1 MWPFKSKTETRATSG
16 TGYTA
21 QMIQART
28 AYITGTS
35 GRAELTATVQG
46 AVTLWEN
53 GLSVADVQGT
63 DLLTR
68 RALAIAGR
76 MLALRGEA
84 LFYITDEALIPVSDW
99 DLSTRLSRPTAYRLT
114 LPDIGGGKSVTALAG
129 EVLHFRIGADAIQ
142 PWYGTAPLKRSS
154 LSADLLE
161 IIERALVEVY
171 GDAPLGSSIVPM
183 PETPETDLADIAR
196 GFRGS
201 RGKVLVRESVQVQAA
216 GGPAPAQDWRANDLT
231 PDLSKALLDKTLDQA
246 RDQING
252 AFGILPGLNNK
263 ATTGPMVRE
272 AQRHLASWTLQPM
285 AEGMAEEATDK
296 LGNTVTLD
304 VMRPL
309 QAFDSGGRA
318 RTVTA
323 LVKAMA
329 EAKAAG
335 VDPSMALNLVDWG
348 NEK

>member
-1 MWPFKSKTETRATSG
+1 MIWPFKRKTETRAASSP
-16 TGYTA
+16 GYTS
-21 QMIQART
+21 QMIHART
-28 AYITGTS
+28 GYITGTG

-53 GLSVADVQGT
+53 GLSVADVEGT

-84 LFYITDEALIPVSDW
+84 VFYITDEALIPVSDW
-99 DLSTRLSRPTAYRLT
+99 DLSTRLSRPVAYRLT
-114 LPDIGGGKSVTALAG
+114 LPDAGGGKTMTALAG
-129 EVLHFRIGADAIQ
+129 EVLHFRIGADASQ
-142 PWYGTAPLKRSS
+142 PWYGTAPLKRAS

-183 PETPETDLADIAR
+183 PETPETDLAQIAR

-201 RGKVLVRESVQVQAA
+201 RGRVLVRESVQVQAA

-231 PDLSKALLDKTLDQA
+231 PDLQKAMMDKTLDQA

-252 AFGILPGLNNK
+252 AFGILPGLTNK

-272 AQRHLASWTLQPM
+272 AQRHLAQWTLQPM
-285 AEGMAEEATDK
+285 AEQMAEEATDK
-296 LGNTVTLD
+296 LGNAIKLD

-309 QAFDSGGRA
+309 QAFDAGGRA
-318 RTVTA
+318 RAAATVIQA
-323 LVKAMA
+323 LAQ
-329 EAKAAG
+329 AKEAG
-335 VDPSMALNLVDWG
+335 VDPATALKLVDWD
-348 NEK
+348 E

>member
-1 MWPFKSKTETRATSG
+1 MWPFKSKTETRAASG

-53 GLSVADVQGT
+53 GLSVADVEGT

-142 PWYGTAPLKRSS
+142 PWFGTAPLKRSS

-246 RDQING
+246 RDQIN
-252 AFGILPGLNNK
+252 ATFGILPGLNNK

-323 LVKAMA
+323 LVKALA

-335 VDPSMALNLVDWG
+335 VDPATALHLVDWQ
-348 NEK
+348 E

>member
-1 MWPFKSKTETRATSG
+1 MWPFKSKTETRAASG

-53 GLSVADVQGT
+53 GLSVADVGGT

-246 RDQING
+246 RDQINA

-323 LVKAMA
+323 LVKALA

-335 VDPSMALNLVDWG
+335 VDPAMALNLVDWK
-348 NEK
+348 E

>member
-1 MWPFKSKTETRATSG
+1 MWPFKSKTETRAASG

-53 GLSVADVQGT
+53 GLSVADVGGT

-246 RDQING
+246 RDQINA

-296 LGNTVTLD
+296 LGNAVTLD

-323 LVKAMA
+323 LVKALA

-335 VDPSMALNLVDWG
+335 VDPAMALNLVDWK
-348 NEK
+348 E

>member
-1 MWPFKSKTETRATSG
+1 MWPFKSKTETRAASG

-53 GLSVADVQGT
+53 GLSVADVGGT

-246 RDQING
+246 RDQINA

-296 LGNTVTLD
+296 LGNAVTLD

-309 QAFDSGGRA
+309 QAFDAGGRA

-323 LVKAMA
+323 LVKALA

-335 VDPSMALNLVDWG
+335 VDPAMALNLVDWK
-348 NEK
+348 E

>member
-1 MWPFKSKTETRATSG
+1 MWPFKSKAETRAASG
-16 TGYTA
+16 AGYTA

-28 AYITGTS
+28 AYITGTN

-53 GLSVADVQGT
+53 GLSVADVDGT

-84 LFYITDEALIPVSDW
+84 LFYITDDMLIPVSDW

-114 LPDIGGGKSVTALAG
+114 LPEVGGGKTMTALAG

-142 PWYGTAPLKRSS
+142 PWYGTAPLRRSS

-216 GGPAPAQDWRANDLT
+216 GGPVPAQDWRANDLT
-231 PDLSKALLDKTLDQA
+231 PDLSKAMLDKTLDQA
-246 RDQING
+246 RDQIN
-252 AFGILPGLNNK
+252 AAYGILPGLNNK

-272 AQRHLASWTLQPM
+272 AQRHLAQWTLQPM
-285 AEGMAEEATDK
+285 AEQMAEEATDK
-296 LGNTVTLD
+296 LGSAVTLD

-309 QAFDSGGRA
+309 QAFDIGGRA
-318 RTVTA
+318 RAAAGIVQA
-323 LVKAMA
+323 LAQ
-329 EAKAAG
+329 AKEAG
-335 VDPSMALNLVDWG
+335 VDPATALKFVDLK
-348 NEK
+348 E

>member
-1 MWPFKSKTETRATSG
+1 MWPFKSKTETRASSG

-53 GLSVADVQGT
+53 GLSVADVEGT

-84 LFYITDEALIPVSDW
+84 LFYITDDMLIPVSDW

-114 LPDIGGGKSVTALAG
+114 LPDIGGGKTVTALAG
-129 EVLHFRIGADAIQ
+129 EVLHFRIGVDAIQ

-161 IIERALVEVY
+161 IVERALVEVY

-246 RDQING
+246 RDQINA

-309 QAFDSGGRA
+309 QAFDAGGRA

-323 LVKAMA
+323 LVKALS

-335 VDPSMALNLVDWG
+335 VDPAAALHLVDWK
-348 NEK
+348 E

>member
-1 MWPFKSKTETRATSG
+1 MWPFKSKTTETRAASG
-16 TGYTA
+16 AGYTA

-53 GLSVADVQGT
+53 GLSVADVDGT
-63 DLLTR
+63 DLLTK

-84 LFYITDEALIPVSDW
+84 IFYITDDMLIPVSDW

-114 LPDIGGGKSVTALAG
+114 LPDIGGGKSMTALAG

-161 IIERALVEVY
+161 IVERALVEVY

-231 PDLSKALLDKTLDQA
+231 PDLSKAMLDKTLDQA
-246 RDQING
+246 RDQIN
-252 AFGILPGLNNK
+252 AAYGILPGLNNK

-272 AQRHLASWTLQPM
+272 SQRHLAQWTLQPM
-285 AEGMAEEATDK
+285 AESMAEEATDK
-296 LGNTVTLD
+296 LGSAVTLD
-304 VMRPL
+304 VLRPL
-309 QAFDSGGRA
+309 QAFDAGGRA
-318 RTVTA
+318 RAA
-323 LVKAMA
+323 LGIVKALA
-329 EAKAAG
+329 EAKEAG
-335 VDPSMALNLVDWG
+335 VDPALALKLVDFK
-348 NEK
+348 E

>member
-1 MWPFKSKTETRATSG
+1 MIWPFKRKTETRAASN
-16 TGYTA
+16 YTA

-28 AYITGTS
+28 AYITGTT

-53 GLSVADVQGT
+53 GLSVADVDGT
-63 DLLTR
+63 DLLTKR
-68 RALAIAGR
+68 TLALAGR

-84 LFYITDEALIPVSDW
+84 VFYITDNGLVPASDW

-114 LPDIGGGKSVTALAG
+114 LPDAGGGQAVTALAQ
-129 EVLHFRIGADAIQ
+129 EVLHFRIGADASQ
-142 PWYGTAPLKRSS
+142 PWYGTAPLKRAS

-161 IIERALVEVY
+161 VIERALVEVY

-201 RGKVLVRESVQVQAA
+201 RGRVLVRESVTVQAA

-231 PDLSKALLDKTLDQA
+231 PDLQKAMMDKVLDQA
-246 RDQING
+246 RDQISG
-252 AFGILPGLNNK
+252 AFGILPGLNN
-263 ATTGPMVRE
+263 ATTTGPMVRE
-272 AQRHLASWTLQPM
+272 AQRHLASWVLQPM
-285 AEGMAEEATDK
+285 AEMVAEESSDK
-296 LGNTVTLD
+296 LGSAVTLD

-309 QAFDSGGRA
+309 QAFDAGGRA
-318 RTVTA
+318 RAAAAVVQLLAQAKEAGIDPNAA
-323 LVKAMA
+323 LK
-329 EAKAAG
+329 
-335 VDPSMALNLVDWG
+335 LVDWQ
-348 NEK
+348 E

>member
-1 MWPFKSKTETRATSG
+1 MWPFKSKTETRAASG

-53 GLSVADVQGT
+53 GLSVADVGGT

-142 PWYGTAPLKRSS
+142 PWFGTAPLKRSS

-246 RDQING
+246 RDQINA

-296 LGNTVTLD
+296 LGNAVTLD

-309 QAFDSGGRA
+309 QAFDAGGRA

-323 LVKAMA
+323 LVKALA

-335 VDPSMALNLVDWG
+335 VDPAMALNLVDWK
-348 NEK
+348 E

>member
-53 GLSVADVQGT
+53 GLSVADVEGT

-84 LFYITDEALIPVSDW
+84 LFYITDDMLIPVSDW

-114 LPDIGGGKSVTALAG
+114 LPDIGGGKTVTALAG
-129 EVLHFRIGADAIQ
+129 EVLHFRIGVDAIQ

-161 IIERALVEVY
+161 IVERALVEVY

-246 RDQING
+246 RDQINA

-309 QAFDSGGRA
+309 QAFDAGGRA

-323 LVKAMA
+323 LVKALS

-335 VDPSMALNLVDWG
+335 VDPAAALHLVDWK
-348 NEK
+348 E

>member
-1 MWPFKSKTETRATSG
+1 M
-16 TGYTA
+16 
-21 QMIQART
+21 
-28 AYITGTS
+28 
-35 GRAELTATVQG
+35 
-46 AVTLWEN
+46 
-53 GLSVADVQGT
+53 DGT

-84 LFYITDEALIPVSDW
+84 LFYIAGDVLTPVSDW

-114 LPDIGGGKSVTALAG
+114 LPDVGGGKSMTALAG
-129 EVLHFRIGADAIQ
+129 EVLHFRIGADANQ
-142 PWYGTAPLKRSS
+142 PWYGTAPLKRAS

-161 IIERALVEVY
+161 IVERALVEVY

-201 RGKVLVRESVQVQAA
+201 RGRVLVRESVQVQAA

-231 PDLSKALLDKTLDQA
+231 PDLSKAMLDKTLDQA
-246 RDQING
+246 RDQIN
-252 AFGILPGLNNK
+252 AAYGILPSLNNK

-272 AQRHLASWTLQPM
+272 AQRHLAQWTLQPM

-296 LGNTVTLD
+296 LGSAITLD

-309 QAFDSGGRA
+309 QAFDIGGRA
-318 RTVTA
+318 RAAAGIVQA
-323 LVKAMA
+323 LAQ
-329 EAKAAG
+329 AKEAG
-335 VDPSMALNLVDWG
+335 VDPTIALKFVDL
-348 NEK
+348 K

>member
-1 MWPFKSKTETRATSG
+1 MWPFKSKTETRAASG
-16 TGYTA
+16 AGYTA

-28 AYITGTS
+28 AYITGTN

-53 GLSVADVQGT
+53 GLSVADVDGT

-84 LFYITDEALIPVSDW
+84 VFYITDDMLIPVSDW

-129 EVLHFRIGADAIQ
+129 EVLHFRIGADANQ
-142 PWYGTAPLKRSS
+142 PWFGTAPLKRSS

-161 IIERALVEVY
+161 IVERALVEVY

-183 PETPETDLADIAR
+183 PETPETDLAYIAR

-246 RDQING
+246 RDQINA

-296 LGNTVTLD
+296 LGSAVTLD

-323 LVKAMA
+323 LVKALA

-335 VDPSMALNLVDWG
+335 VDPAMALNLVDWK
-348 NEK
+348 E

>member
-1 MWPFKSKTETRATSG
+1 
-16 TGYTA
+16 
-21 QMIQART
+21 
-28 AYITGTS
+28 
-35 GRAELTATVQG
+35 
-46 AVTLWEN
+46 LWEN
-53 GLSVADVQGT
+53 GLSVADVGGT

-142 PWYGTAPLKRSS
+142 PWFGTAPLKRSS

-246 RDQING
+246 RDQINA

-296 LGNTVTLD
+296 LGNAVTLD

-309 QAFDSGGRA
+309 QAFDAGGRA

-323 LVKAMA
+323 LVKALA

-335 VDPSMALNLVDWG
+335 VDPAMALNLVDWK
-348 NEK
+348 E

>member
-1 MWPFKSKTETRATSG
+1 MIWPFKRKTETRAAST
-16 TGYTA
+16 TGYTG
-21 QMIQART
+21 QLIQSRA

-35 GRAELTATVQG
+35 GRAELTATAQG

-53 GLSVADVQGT
+53 GLSVADVEGT

-84 LFYITDEALIPVSDW
+84 LFYITDDTLIPVADW
-99 DLSTRLSRPTAYRLT
+99 DLSTRLSRPTAYKLT
-114 LPDIGGGKSVTALAG
+114 LPDVGGGRTMTALAG
-129 EVLHFRIGADAIQ
+129 EVLHFRIGADASQ
-142 PWYGTAPLKRSS
+142 PWIGTAPLHRAS

-161 IIERALVEVY
+161 IIERALCEVY

-201 RGKVLVRESVQVQAA
+201 RGRVLVRESVQVQAA

-231 PDLSKALLDKTLDQA
+231 PDLSKALMDKTLDQA
-246 RDQING
+246 RDQINA
-252 AFGILPGLNNK
+252 AFGILPGLVNK

-272 AQRHLASWTLQPM
+272 AQRHLAQWTLQPM
-285 AEGMAEEATDK
+285 AEGMAEECSEK
-296 LGNTVTLD
+296 LGAAIKLDTL
-304 VMRPL
+304 RPL
-309 QAFDSGGRA
+309 QAFDAGGRA
-318 RTVTA
+318 RAASGIVQA
-323 LVKAMA
+323 LAA
-329 EAKAAG
+329 AKEAG
-335 VDPSMALNLVDWG
+335 VDPATALKLVDWD
-348 NEK
+348 

>member
-1 MWPFKSKTETRATSG
+1 MWPFKSKTETRAASG
-16 TGYTA
+16 AGYTA

-53 GLSVADVQGT
+53 GLSVADVDGT

-84 LFYITDEALIPVSDW
+84 IFYITDDMLIPVSAW

-114 LPDIGGGKSVTALAG
+114 LPDIGGGKSITALAG
-129 EVLHFRIGADAIQ
+129 EVLHFRIGADAVQ

-161 IIERALVEVY
+161 IVERALVEVY

-296 LGNTVTLD
+296 LGSAVTLD

-323 LVKAMA
+323 LVKALA

-335 VDPSMALNLVDWG
+335 VDPAMALHLVDWK
-348 NEK
+348 E

>member
-1 MWPFKSKTETRATSG
+1 MWPFKSKTETRATPG

-129 EVLHFRIGADAIQ
+129 EALHFRIGADAIQ

-246 RDQING
+246 RDQINA

-309 QAFDSGGRA
+309 QAFDAGGRA
-318 RTVTA
+318 RTVMA

-335 VDPSMALNLVDWG
+335 VDPSTALNLVDWD
-348 NEK
+348 

>member
-1 MWPFKSKTETRATSG
+1 
-16 TGYTA
+16 
-21 QMIQART
+21 
-28 AYITGTS
+28 
-35 GRAELTATVQG
+35 
-46 AVTLWEN
+46 LWEN
-53 GLSVADVQGT
+53 GLSVADVGGT

-84 LFYITDEALIPVSDW
+84 LFYITDGALIPVSDW

-246 RDQING
+246 RDQINA

-323 LVKAMA
+323 LVKALA

-335 VDPSMALNLVDWG
+335 VDPAAALHLVDWK
-348 NEK
+348 E

>member
-1 MWPFKSKTETRATSG
+1 
-16 TGYTA
+16 
-21 QMIQART
+21 
-28 AYITGTS
+28 
-35 GRAELTATVQG
+35 
-46 AVTLWEN
+46 
-53 GLSVADVQGT
+53 VADVGGT

-142 PWYGTAPLKRSS
+142 PWFGTAPLKRSS

-246 RDQING
+246 RDQINA

-296 LGNTVTLD
+296 LGNAVTLD

-309 QAFDSGGRA
+309 QAFDAGGRA

-323 LVKAMA
+323 LVKALA

-335 VDPSMALNLVDWG
+335 VDPAMALNLVDWK
-348 NEK
+348 E

>member
-53 GLSVADVQGT
+53 GLSVADVEGT

-142 PWYGTAPLKRSS
+142 PWFGTAPLKRSS

-246 RDQING
+246 RDQINA

-285 AEGMAEEATDK
+285 AEGMAEEATEK
-296 LGNTVTLD
+296 LGSAVTLD

-309 QAFDSGGRA
+309 QAFDAGGRA

-323 LVKAMA
+323 LVKALA
-329 EAKAAG
+329 EAKTAG
-335 VDPSMALNLVDWG
+335 VDPAAALHLVDWK
-348 NEK
+348 E